1 MQIFICLNFSC
12 VKRAI
17 PKTTRS
23 ANLQELQ
30 QNQRDPLTI
39 LHFNAPKLGGD
50 KYGNIKYIQIF
61 LHSKIIACEIIQNAC
76 FAKCDRN
83 NFCSGNQVP

>member
-1 MQIFICLNFSC
+1 MLMQIFICLNFSC

-39 LHFNAPKLGGD
+39 LHFNAPKLGG
-50 KYGNIKYIQIF
+50 
-61 LHSKIIACEIIQNAC
+61 E
-76 FAKCDRN
+76 
-83 NFCSGNQVP
+83 QVW